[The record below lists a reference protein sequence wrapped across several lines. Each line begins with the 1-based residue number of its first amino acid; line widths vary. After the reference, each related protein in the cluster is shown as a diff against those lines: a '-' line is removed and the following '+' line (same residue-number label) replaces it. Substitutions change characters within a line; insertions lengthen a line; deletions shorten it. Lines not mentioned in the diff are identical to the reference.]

1 MPVIRPDKQISSES
15 EIKARRELLLKNM
28 PKVVDQA
35 QAQLDMPNDFQLQWA
50 LNILEG
56 KPLPKQTVNS
66 VIK

>member
-1 MPVIRPDKQISSES
+1 MKKERQ
-15 EIKARRELLLKNM
+15 LLLKNM